1 MMLPEVVAAML
12 AANLDGAETLDTGVP
27 NMYALR
33 VGTVEVRVDT
43 DLEYPDH
50 FYWSIHTAEGGMQ
63 HHAHTVCWNEDD
75 AQRVLAEVKAKV
87 DSRWR

>member
-1 MMLPEVVAAML
+1 MTPEAVAAML

-50 FYWSIHTAEGGMQ
+50 FYWSIHLSLI
-63 HHAHTVCWNEDD
+63 HI
-75 AQRVLAEVKAKV
+75 
-87 DSRWR
+87 